1 MIIRY
6 TVYDNDLINDIKDF
20 YKHIKYDND
29 LWIKNKDINYDDYT
43 DLKKAISNLQDFNKL
58 LKKYLYE
65 KENMTKDEIY
75 ALNFLLKCKFN
86 FYLHQIGKKS
96 LINKGNVEII
106 NVIYDKNYN
115 GEYVYY
121 FVETDQIVIL

>member
-65 KENMTKDEIY
+65 KKI
-75 ALNFLLKCKFN
+75 
-86 FYLHQIGKKS
+86 
-96 LINKGNVEII
+96 
-106 NVIYDKNYN
+106 
-115 GEYVYY
+115 
-121 FVETDQIVIL
+121 

>member
-43 DLKKAISNLQDFNKL
+43 DLKKGISNLQDFNK
-58 LKKYLYE
+58 
-65 KENMTKDEIY
+65 
-75 ALNFLLKCKFN
+75 
-86 FYLHQIGKKS
+86 
-96 LINKGNVEII
+96 
-106 NVIYDKNYN
+106 
-115 GEYVYY
+115 
-121 FVETDQIVIL
+121 